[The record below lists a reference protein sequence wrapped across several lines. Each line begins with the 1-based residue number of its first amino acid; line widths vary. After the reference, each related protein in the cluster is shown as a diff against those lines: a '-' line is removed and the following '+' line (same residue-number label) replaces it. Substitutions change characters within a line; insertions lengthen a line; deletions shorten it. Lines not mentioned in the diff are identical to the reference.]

1 MDDLDTIAARHGF
14 PLDAAQHLREALAR
28 GNGRMAQF
36 NHPALGGM
44 GQWHAGGMMMI
55 GDMFND
61 GLKARVDAC
70 LRDLVPLA
78 ASEVPAGGPASAS
91 GEWPSEFGAPSTSGS
106 QNAIRYAFFPD
117 ARRLMIVRGD
127 HSETYDTADHM
138 ISGVSQQQGNSSD
151 LAFTSQHGPVR
162 LSDLAKMPASALA
175 PEASPPVTRP
185 SGLSQTHADVRN
197 ASAQTKPPLS
207 IAPPSAT
214 VAGSSHPS
222 QQGHYRDDLATLER
236 LAELHRKHVLTDE
249 EFATKKAEI
258 LARL

>member
-44 GQWHAGGMMMI
+44 GQWHTGGMMMI

-61 GLKARVDAC
+61 GLKARVGAC

-151 LAFTSQHGPVR
+151 LAFTSQHGSLR
-162 LSDLAKMPASALA
+162 LSDLKRADAMPPPSSEDRHSHVTA
-175 PEASPPVTRP
+175 PEGSPAAMRRQASMLQQPYDAAGRG
-185 SGLSQTHADVRN
+185 GL
-197 ASAQTKPPLS
+197 P
-207 IAPPSAT
+207 APAP
-214 VAGSSHPS
+214 
-222 QQGHYRDDLATLER
+222 YRDDLAILEG
-236 LAELHRKHVLTDE
+236 LAELHRKQVLTDE
-249 EFATKKAEI
+249 EYKAKKAEI